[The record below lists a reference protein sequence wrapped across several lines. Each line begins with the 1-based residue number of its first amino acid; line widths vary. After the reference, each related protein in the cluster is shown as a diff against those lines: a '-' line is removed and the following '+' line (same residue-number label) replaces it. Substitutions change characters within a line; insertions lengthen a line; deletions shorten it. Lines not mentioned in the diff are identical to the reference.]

1 MDMQWH
7 DCHHSALTAQQLY
20 TLLALRNQVF
30 IVEQNC
36 PYQDIDGQD
45 LTAENRHILGY
56 LDGKLLAYARLLTPT
71 LEASPVSIGRV
82 IVSEEARGLKLGYR
96 LMEQALNSCER
107 HWPQRAVYLSAQAH
121 LEGFYARL
129 GFRAV
134 TEVYL
139 EDNIPHLG
147 MQKA

>member
-1 MDMQWH
+1 MDMQWL
-7 DCHHSALTAQQLY
+7 DCHHSELTAQQLY
-20 TLLALRNQVF
+20 TVLALRNQVF
-30 IVEQNC
+30 IVEQAC

-45 LTAENRHILGY
+45 LTADNRHLLGF
-56 LDGKLLAYARLLTPT
+56 LDGKLLAYARLLTPA
-71 LEASPVSIGRV
+71 LASSPVTIGRV

-96 LMEQALNSCER
+96 LMEHALNSCEQ

-121 LEGFYARL
+121 LEGFYGRL

-139 EDNIPHLG
+139 EDNIPHVG
-147 MQKA
+147 MQKN